1 MLIYVGICRVFCTN
15 SSRCSVKKV
24 FLKMSQILQGNT
36 CDWVSF
42 WIKLHALTSTLL
54 KSSRKPLV
62 FWLFLLENRNKACN
76 FIKKILQHRCFPVN
90 FVKFGKTSFLP
101 NSFCGCGG
109 LNEWSRTVRKILTPA
124 GTHLL
129 KVNNRNT
136 WWRRFGVDDVFLV
149 SLLLT
154 LKIFQT
160 FS

>member
-15 SSRCSVKKV
+15 ISRCSVKKV
-24 FLKMSQILQGNT
+24 FLKMSQILQENT

-42 WIKLHALTSTLL
+42 WIRLHALTSTLL
-54 KSSRKPLV
+54 KSSRMPLV

-76 FIKKILQHRCFPVN
+76 FIKKILQHKCFPVN
-90 FVKFGKTSFLP
+90 FVKFGKTSFLQ
-101 NSFCGCGG
+101 NSSCGCGG
-109 LNEWSRTVRKILTPA
+109 LNGQELFEKYWPQPALTCSKSTVETRDD
-124 GTHLL
+124 
-129 KVNNRNT
+129 VV
-136 WWRRFGVDDVFLV
+136 FGVDDVFLV